1 MVKIAT
7 YPTSLN
13 LDNATST
20 ERTVSEVDAAKYD
33 FDISRVILAL
43 DRMSV
48 NKANDLIV
56 EYHKQIFGFKVN
68 HLLYG
73 FVRKYLRNI
82 FVDYKLYDIPHTMN
96 LIVERCIKDKASMIT
111 IHMSNSESAIK
122 QLEKYSSYIKLLGV
136 TALTSMSEEECKHTY
151 NTSIEEMY
159 DRSIELMNRYNF
171 WGAICSP
178 HDLQYFDKH
187 KSMNLKKICPG
198 IQLQPMDNDQVR
210 TATPQEAI
218 DAGADYLVMGRSFFE
233 EYHEDFHKKH

>member
-1 MVKIAT
+1 MKNIKVKLFT
-7 YPTSLN
+7 LTL
-13 LDNATST
+13 
-20 ERTVSEVDAAKYD
+20 VSIFIGCNSDFGDMNVDPNNP
-33 FDISRVILAL
+33 SEAL
-43 DRMSV
+43 P
-48 NKANDLIV
+48 DL
-56 EYHKQIFGFKVN
+56 
-68 HLLYG
+68 LL
-73 FVRKYLRNI
+73 
-82 FVDYKLYDIPHTMN
+82 
-96 LIVERCIKDKASMIT
+96 
-111 IHMSNSESAIK
+111 
-122 QLEKYSSYIKLLGV
+122 SS
-136 TALTSMSEEECKHTY
+136 ALTSMSEEECKHTY